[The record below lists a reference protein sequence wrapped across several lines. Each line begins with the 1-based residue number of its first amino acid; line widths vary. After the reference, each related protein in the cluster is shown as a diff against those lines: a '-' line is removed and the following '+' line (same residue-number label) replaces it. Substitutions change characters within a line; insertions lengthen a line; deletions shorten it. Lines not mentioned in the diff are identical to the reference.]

1 MQWYFRALTCMGMF
15 SMLSS
20 AFVTLRLFKNMSPT
34 TMVTSMALV
43 SFFMTGLSYML
54 RQKRVVEWILNHKYL
69 VIKTEIFLGLTIAIG
84 MVVLGIDN
92 TTLVVRWILAQTV
105 MEALNSMFKFLFEK
119 IKEERG
125 DGAYIAATKDM
136 YSTFGFM
143 CGHLLAVAVINLYPD
158 VNQDWLIYSHG
169 FIMSLGSIG
178 LFVCLKEHDRHMAVK

>member
-1 MQWYFRALTCMGMF
+1 MQWYFRALSCMGMF

-43 SFFMTGLSYML
+43 SFFMTSLSYML

-69 VIKTEIFLGLTIAIG
+69 VIKAEIFLGLTIAIG

-136 YSTFGFM
+136 HSTFGFM
-143 CGHLLAVAVINLYPD
+143 CGHLLAVVVINLYPNID
-158 VNQDWLIYSHG
+158 QDILIYSHG

-178 LFVCLKEHDRHMAVK
+178 LYACLKEHDRHMAVK

>member
-1 MQWYFRALTCMGMF
+1 MQWYFRALSCTGMF

-20 AFVTLRLFKNMSPT
+20 AFITLRLFKDMSPT

-43 SFFMTGLSYML
+43 SFFMTSLSYML
-54 RQKRVVEWILNHKYL
+54 RKKHVVEWILNHKYL
-69 VIKTEIFLGLTIAIG
+69 VVKAEIFLGLTIAIG

-92 TTLVVRWILAQTV
+92 TTLVVRWILSQTV
-105 MEALNSMFKFLFEK
+105 MEALNSMFRFLFEK
-119 IKEERG
+119 VKEERG

-136 YSTFGFM
+136 HMTFGYM
-143 CGHLLAVAVINLYPD
+143 CGHLLAVAVIQLYPD

-178 LFVCLKEHDRHMAVK
+178 LFVCLKEHDRMQAE

>member
-1 MQWYFRALTCMGMF
+1 MQWYFRALSCMGMF

-43 SFFMTGLSYML
+43 SFFMTSLSYML

-69 VIKTEIFLGLTIAIG
+69 VIKAEIFLGLTIAIG

-119 IKEERG
+119 VKEERG

-136 YSTFGFM
+136 HSTFGFM
-143 CGHLLAVAVINLYPD
+143 CGHLLAVAVINPYPNID
-158 VNQDWLIYSHG
+158 QDILIYSHG

-178 LFVCLKEHDRHMAVK
+178 LYACLKEHDRHMAVK